1 MKEKEREGEYQVN
14 SHGYKE
20 GEPVKSGW
28 EINSMCWTEMFL
40 RARRRMRSLIS
51 GLPCSFWFLLL
62 FGAGGLVLFIHLE
75 ALSEMVQLGPEE
87 KLSDRIRDV
96 SGINEGLK
104 SPIPPMQFPAFE
116 PVSPG
121 PPSHDA
127 DSSQVTKR
135 HRKLLK
141 TNPVMRPQGKSSSS
155 LSSSSSSSSS
165 SSTDPSFSQ
174 SPLDL
179 SRVLEARR
187 RLVREICAKYKTKVP
202 QNITPQ
208 RVSRI
213 FVEDKHKILYC
224 EVPKAGCSNWK
235 RVLMVLSGV
244 ANNVTAIK
252 HNAVH
257 YGNHIRQLDSY
268 NREGIAY
275 RLQNY
280 TKVLFLREPLERL
293 VSAYRDKFENPNH
306 YYHPVFGRPII
317 ARYRLN
323 ASKEALRT
331 GSGVT
336 FPEFMQ
342 YLLDVHKPVGMD
354 IHWMPANHLCHPC
367 LVDYD
372 FIGKFET
379 MGEEAN
385 FVLQRIGAPA
395 NLNFPSF
402 KDRSPSSERTSSKI
416 MQQYF
421 AQLNAGDLQRAYD
434 FYYMDYQMFNYSK
447 PFHDLY

>member
-1 MKEKEREGEYQVN
+1 
-14 SHGYKE
+14 
-20 GEPVKSGW
+20 
-28 EINSMCWTEMFL
+28 MCWTEMFL

-51 GLPCSFWFLLL
+51 CLPCCFWFLLL
-62 FGAGGLVLFIHLE
+62 FGTGGLVLFIHLE
-75 ALSEMVQLGPEE
+75 DLSEMVQLGPEG
-87 KLSDRIRDV
+87 KLSDTTREVRG
-96 SGINEGLK
+96 SNEGLK

-141 TNPVMRPQGKSSSS
+141 TNPVMRSQGKASFLPPLSSSD
-155 LSSSSSSSSS
+155 SSSSSSADPSSS
-165 SSTDPSFSQ
+165 QSSLET
-174 SPLDL
+174 

-187 RLVREICAKYKTKVP
+187 RWVREVCAKYKTKIP

-235 RVLMVLSGV
+235 RVLMVLAGI
-244 ANNVTAIK
+244 ANNVTGIK

-275 RLQNY
+275 RLRNY
-280 TKVLFLREPLERL
+280 TKVLFVREPLERL
-293 VSAYRDKFENPNH
+293 VSAYRDKFESPNN

-317 ARYRLN
+317 NRYRVN

-354 IHWMPANHLCHPC
+354 IHWTPANHLCHPC

-379 MGEEAN
+379 MGEEVN
-385 FVLQRIGAPA
+385 FVLHRIGAPA
-395 NLNFPSF
+395 NLTFPTF
-402 KDRSPSSERTSSKI
+402 KDRNPSAERTSLKI
-416 MQQYF
+416 MQRYF
-421 AQLNAGDLQRAYD
+421 AQLNAADLQRVYD

-447 PFHDLY
+447 PFHELY